1 MKEDK
6 PCCAAEALRRIRQVD
21 VGGIVVGLSM
31 LDKVIADVEALEI
44 TSESGLTE
52 ELVKRTKIYNYIPK
66 SAETIYGEAL
76 LKIYQKE
83 VNNHGHN

>member
-31 LDKVIADVEALEI
+31 LDTVIADVKALGI
-44 TSESGLTE
+44 TAESRLTE
-52 ELVKRTKIYNYIPK
+52 ELVTRAKIYNYIPK

-76 LKIYQKE
+76 LEIYQKE
-83 VNNHGHN
+83 VKNHGNN